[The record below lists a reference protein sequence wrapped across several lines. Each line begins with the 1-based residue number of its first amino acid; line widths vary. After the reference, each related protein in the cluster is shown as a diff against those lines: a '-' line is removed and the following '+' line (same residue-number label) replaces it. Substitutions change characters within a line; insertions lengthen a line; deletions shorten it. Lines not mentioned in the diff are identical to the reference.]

1 MKFTCKDSKR
11 LYGLAMEGA
20 YADDEFGDSCDWF
33 YYAWLFKR
41 EQAIL
46 VEDASGH
53 VYVEFFVGDDEGLNK
68 AWANMQALW
77 IAYDEPDIGADDEER
92 SRGPCDSGRA

>member
-1 MKFTCKDSKR
+1 
-11 LYGLAMEGA
+11 MEGA

-46 VEDASGH
+46 QEDSTGH
-53 VYVEFFVGDDEGLNK
+53 VFVEFFVGDDKGLMER
-68 AWANMQALW
+68 WAEMEQAW

-92 SRGPCDSGRA
+92 SRGPR